1 MSSLIDLNIGGRT
14 YKLATS
20 SGEETRLRALA
31 ARVDAMLQEL
41 KLADPN
47 IDRDRQL
54 VLTCL
59 QLVADLAES
68 HQKLDDQAT
77 SVTHFHRTLTERLER
92 LLPPSA

>member
-1 MSSLIDLNIGGRT
+1 MSALIDLTIAGRS
-14 YKLATS
+14 YKMATS
-20 SGEETRLRALA
+20 AGDETRLRALA

-54 VLTCL
+54 ILTCL
-59 QLVADLAES
+59 QLVAELSDA

-77 SVTHFHRTLTERLER
+77 ATTHFHRTLAERLER
-92 LLPPSA
+92 LMPA

>member
-1 MSSLIDLNIGGRT
+1 MSTLIDLTIAGRT

-20 SGEETRLRALA
+20 AGEETRLKALA

-41 KLADPN
+41 KMADPN

-54 VLTCL
+54 ILTCL

-77 SVTHFHRTLTERLER
+77 AVTHFHRALSDRLER

>member
-1 MSSLIDLNIGGRT
+1 MSLIELTIAGRT
-14 YKLATS
+14 YKMATP
-20 SGEETRLRALA
+20 SGEETRLKALA

-54 VLTCL
+54 ILTCL
-59 QLVADLAES
+59 QLVADLSEA

-77 SVTHFHRTLTERLER
+77 AVTHFHRTLSDRLES
-92 LLPPSA
+92 LLPPLS

>member
-1 MSSLIDLNIGGRT
+1 MSTLIDLPIGGRT
-14 YKLATS
+14 YRVAIS
-20 SGEETRLRALA
+20 AGEDTRLKALA
-31 ARVDAMLQEL
+31 SRLDAMLQEL

-59 QLVADLAES
+59 QLVAELSDA

-77 SVTHFHRTLTERLER
+77 AVTHFHRNLTDRLER
-92 LLPPSA
+92 LLPPLS